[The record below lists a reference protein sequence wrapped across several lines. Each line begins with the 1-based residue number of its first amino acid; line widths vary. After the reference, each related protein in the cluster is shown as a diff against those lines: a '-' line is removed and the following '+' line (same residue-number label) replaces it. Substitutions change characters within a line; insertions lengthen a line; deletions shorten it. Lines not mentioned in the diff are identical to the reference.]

1 MADPYGITE
10 GVKSL
15 SGSLNATREGTKELT
30 KTIEAIQ
37 GDATSVAKQKAEER
51 RKAQQYQVD
60 NTVMRAFKEYE
71 IIQEVKKMELRMKA
85 EVINKHG
92 SKAWDDIQ
100 SIKQRMLKEEMQNKK
115 LYDQDMKAVKR
126 VQMYCFLVAAVIS
139 YFIVWGDK

>member
-1 MADPYGITE
+1 MSDPYGITE

-37 GDATSVAKQKAEER
+37 GDATAVAKQKAEER

-92 SKAWDDIQ
+92 PKAWDDIQ
-100 SIKQRMLKEEMQNKK
+100 SIKQRMLREEMQNKK
-115 LYDQDMKAVKR
+115 LYDKDLNAVKR
-126 VQMYCFLVAAVIS
+126 VQLYCFLAAAVVA

>member
-92 SKAWDDIQ
+92 AKAWDDIQ

>member
-1 MADPYGITE
+1 MSDPYGITE

-100 SIKQRMLKEEMQNKK
+100 SIKQRMLKEEIQNKK

>member
-126 VQMYCFLVAAVIS
+126 VQLYCFLVAAVIS

>member
-115 LYDQDMKAVKR
+115 LFDQDMKAVKR
-126 VQMYCFLVAAVIS
+126 VQLYCFLVAAVIS